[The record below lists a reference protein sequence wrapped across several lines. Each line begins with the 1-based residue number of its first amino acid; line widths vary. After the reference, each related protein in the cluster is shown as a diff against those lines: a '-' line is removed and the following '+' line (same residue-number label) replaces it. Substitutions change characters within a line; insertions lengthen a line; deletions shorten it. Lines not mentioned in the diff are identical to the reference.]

1 MLIAEPST
9 AECLRLLLEEQA
21 WRLRDLA
28 AAIARVAGHRMPEL
42 PPQDWSG
49 PARLAYDELVLR
61 VRSDVEEA
69 TSCLADAAAQSI
81 RAAATLESRV

>member
-1 MLIAEPST
+1 
-9 AECLRLLLEEQA
+9 
-21 WRLRDLA
+21 
-28 AAIARVAGHRMPEL
+28 MPEL